1 MVKTV
6 LHARVHLHDTHQTH
20 CSSAG
25 EVLGCT
31 APVLKGEA
39 DVIVFVA
46 DGRFHLEA
54 IMIANPS
61 IPAYRQATVPFL
73 SEMVDLV

>member
-1 MVKTV
+1 MSLAHDMTYTV
-6 LHARVHLHDTHQTH
+6 DKPTLG
-20 CSSAG
+20 SAG

-31 APVLKGEA
+31 APTVATGA
-39 DVIVFVA
+39 DAIVFVA

-61 IPAYRQATVPFL
+61 IPAFR
-73 SEMVDLV
+73 